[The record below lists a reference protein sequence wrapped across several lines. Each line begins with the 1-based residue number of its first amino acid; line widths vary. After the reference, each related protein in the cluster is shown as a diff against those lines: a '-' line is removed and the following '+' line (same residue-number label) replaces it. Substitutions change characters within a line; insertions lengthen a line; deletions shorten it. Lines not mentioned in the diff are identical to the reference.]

1 MTKLWFLNQDSKA
14 EIWEKQWKLVR
25 LSMNYIWKMIM
36 VLQASRNGTI
46 LELKTLE
53 KIKLT
58 DST

>member
-14 EIWEKQWKLVR
+14 EIWEKQWKLDR

-36 VLQASRNGTI
+36 ELQASRNGTI
-46 LELKTLE
+46 LELKTQE

-58 DST
+58 DLT

>member
-14 EIWEKQWKLVR
+14 EIWEKQWKLDR

-36 VLQASRNGTI
+36 VLQASHNGTI

-58 DST
+58 DLT

>member
-1 MTKLWFLNQDSKA
+1 
-14 EIWEKQWKLVR
+14 
-25 LSMNYIWKMIM
+25 MIM

-58 DST
+58 DLT